1 MNRILHIK
9 IYKELLI
16 IIKIKK
22 NEISVFNEIL
32 IIFTQYR

>member
-1 MNRILHIK
+1 MNRTLHIK

-22 NEISVFNEIL
+22 MKFL
-32 IIFTQYR
+32 FLMKF

>member
-22 NEISVFNEIL
+22 MKFL
-32 IIFTQYR
+32 FLMKF